1 MPTTMQN
8 SGYYRAPSQRAN
20 DDANRLK
27 VKASRF
33 GLNPGP
39 GTYDPRRPGRTLDDL
54 AGSTAFK
61 SKSDRKND
69 ASLKGNGDP
78 GAYNPY
84 DHMTIGSVSHRSF
97 NKSQQTGAG
106 GFGSKVKRAEL
117 SVPNDAPGPG
127 TYDAKTPEAPEAKQ
141 GSAFASQTK
150 RGAYLP
156 RAQTPGAG
164 EYDPGS
170 TAQERTKGGDSMFKA
185 RDERFKK
192 SIELEYSAHVAPGAY
207 SSEHNTIASRSSKA
221 RSRPSG
227 AFASTSL
234 RGDLFMGG
242 P

>member
-1 MPTTMQN
+1 MQN

-97 NKSQQTGAG
+97 NKSQQTGAEDQDHSRMMDRPM
-106 GFGSKVKRAEL
+106 FY
-117 SVPNDAPGPG
+117 
-127 TYDAKTPEAPEAKQ
+127 TYIQAKTKVCRQAQK
-141 GSAFASQTK
+141 TK
-150 RGAYLP
+150 
-156 RAQTPGAG
+156 
-164 EYDPGS
+164 S
-170 TAQERTKGGDSMFKA
+170 TVG
-185 RDERFKK
+185 
-192 SIELEYSAHVAPGAY
+192 
-207 SSEHNTIASRSSKA
+207 
-221 RSRPSG
+221 
-227 AFASTSL
+227 
-234 RGDLFMGG
+234 
-242 P
+242 